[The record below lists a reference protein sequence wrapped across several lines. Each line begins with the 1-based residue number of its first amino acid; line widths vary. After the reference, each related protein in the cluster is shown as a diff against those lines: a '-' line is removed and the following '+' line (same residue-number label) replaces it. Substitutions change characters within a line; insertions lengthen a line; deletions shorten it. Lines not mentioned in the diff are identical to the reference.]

1 MVGSA
6 VVCRVVFFWVIKFS
20 FIFSRQLVDGPSGVR
35 YAASGSAKDTPSL
48 GQASSSVPGAPTK
61 RRSCRSLFAEEAR
74 DTPIPRT
81 LAPKVLFI
89 DSDEEEEEIPPAQ
102 M

>member
-1 MVGSA
+1 M
-6 VVCRVVFFWVIKFS
+6 INIS
-20 FIFSRQLVDGPSGVR
+20 FIFSRQLVDGPLGVR

-48 GQASSSVPGAPTK
+48 GQPSTSASGAPTK

-74 DTPIPRT
+74 DTPISRT